1 MMAFPRLRAG
11 RAAASPPAGPAGGGG
26 ALIEI
31 LRDPDRLA
39 ALGPAWRALETQ
51 AGAGTFQSHDWISAW
66 WHGGAARSG
75 FRLHIA
81 LAWDGDELVGVL
93 PLAVRRRHG
102 LRVLE
107 WAAKD
112 VSDYC
117 DALLAPSREDLILP
131 LWRAARAQGGFDVA
145 YLSHLRPGG
154 VLVRFGQGRLRL
166 WPGHRSTVAS
176 ALRLGAWSSGA
187 GFVEF
192 LAPRERQNYR
202 RRRRVLA
209 QSGPVRFR
217 VLRGAELWPAVERL
231 RQMKLDWLRRT
242 GLASPLFSD
251 DGTMLRSL
259 ATALEARGCL
269 RVFVLEAGDSIAAVT
284 LSIAE
289 GGRLLGFGSAYE
301 QSLHRASP
309 GTLAMIDE
317 IAWAIDHGFTEVDFL
332 CGDEA
337 YKQRLASTC
346 LHLGTLVHARTPL
359 GLAALASDA
368 CILVMARLR
377 ARLGAF
383 PGFSVAFSRVPR
395 T

>member
-1 MMAFPRLRAG
+1 M
-11 RAAASPPAGPAGGGG
+11 
-26 ALIEI
+26 
-31 LRDPDRLA
+31 
-39 ALGPAWRALETQ
+39 
-51 AGAGTFQSHDWISAW
+51 
-66 WHGGAARSG
+66 
-75 FRLHIA
+75 
-81 LAWDGDELVGVL
+81 
-93 PLAVRRRHG
+93 
-102 LRVLE
+102 
-107 WAAKD
+107 
-112 VSDYC
+112 
-117 DALLAPSREDLILP
+117 
-131 LWRAARAQGGFDVA
+131 
-145 YLSHLRPGG
+145 
-154 VLVRFGQGRLRL
+154 
-166 WPGHRSTVAS
+166 
-176 ALRLGAWSSGA
+176 
-187 GFVEF
+187 
-192 LAPRERQNYR
+192 
-202 RRRRVLA
+202 A

-337 YKQRLASTC
+337 YKQRRPAPAFTS
-346 LHLGTLVHARTPL
+346 ARWCT
-359 GLAALASDA
+359 
-368 CILVMARLR
+368 R
-377 ARLGAF
+377 ARRSGWPPSPPMPA
-383 PGFSVAFSRVPR
+383 SW
-395 T
+395 